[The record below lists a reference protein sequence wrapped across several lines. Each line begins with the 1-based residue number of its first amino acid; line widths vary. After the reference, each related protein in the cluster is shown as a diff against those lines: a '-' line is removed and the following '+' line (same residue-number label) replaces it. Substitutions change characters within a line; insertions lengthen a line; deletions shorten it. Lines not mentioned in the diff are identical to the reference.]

1 MTVLEAGI
9 DTLKYEI
16 GEEAPHRASIKVVG
30 VGGGGANA
38 VAHMMHAGLEGVEFY
53 VIDTDVQALA
63 ASPVRYKLAIGAQ
76 SAGGR
81 AAGGD
86 PEVGRQAA
94 LDDTERILEVL
105 TGAEMVFITAGLGAG
120 VGTGA
125 APVIASLAR
134 QMNAVTVA
142 VVTKPFSLEGP
153 RPVEQAEKGLAEL
166 AATVDTVIAVPND
179 RLLALAPRGASV
191 VDAFRMGYD
200 LLRQTVENIVE
211 LNTTAGLINRD
222 FSYVRAVLQGT
233 GRARMGSAVVTGEN
247 AMVEAARQAI
257 NCPLLEEAGIF
268 GARRILL
275 NVTASSR
282 LPVHELAEACALI
295 RKAAACDDLELSL
308 GLVLNE
314 ALGEAVK
321 VTVIAGGFP
330 GRETPAASAQEQ
342 VAEAYTA
349 PPPEPEPPPP
359 PPLEPPEPLD
369 ELDIPAYLRQG
380 KRMAPA

>member
-1 MTVLEAGI
+1 MTVLGAGI
-9 DTLKYEI
+9 DTLKYEF
-16 GEEAPHRASIKVVG
+16 GEEASRRARIKVVG

-38 VAHMMHAGLEGVEFY
+38 VAHMMHTGLEGVEFY

-63 ASPVRYKLAIGAQ
+63 ASPVRSKLAIGAQ

-94 LDDTERILEVL
+94 LDDTEQILEVL
-105 TGAEMVFITAGLGAG
+105 SGADMVFITAGLGAG

-134 QMNAVTVA
+134 QLNVVTVA
-142 VVTKPFSLEGP
+142 AVTKPFGLEGP
-153 RPVEQAEKGLAEL
+153 RPLEQAEKGLTEL
-166 AATVDTVIAVPND
+166 AAVVDTVIAVPND

-191 VDAFRMGYD
+191 LDAFHIGYD

-233 GRARMGSAVVTGEN
+233 GRARMGSAAATGEK
-247 AMVEAARQAI
+247 AVVEAARQAI
-257 NCPLLEEAGIF
+257 NCPLLEDAGIF

-275 NVTASSR
+275 NVSASSR
-282 LPVHELAEACALI
+282 LPVHDFAEACALI
-295 RKAAACDDLELSL
+295 RKAAACDDLELSF
-308 GLVLNE
+308 GLVVNE

-330 GRETPAASAQEQ
+330 GREAPAELPAD
-342 VAEAYTA
+342 VAPA
-349 PPPEPEPPPP
+349 PSSQPESLPEPPPP

-369 ELDIPAYLRQG
+369 DLDIPAYVRQG
-380 KRMAPA
+380 KLMAPA